1 MKANELKVGA
11 ILSYVQL
18 ILGNIIS
25 IIYTPIMLRLLGQ
38 NEYGLYNLSSSAIS
52 YLGLLSFGFGSA
64 YIRYYSKYKAQKD
77 DTSISRL
84 NGTFLIVY
92 SIIAVVALLA
102 GMVLIKNVD
111 MIFKNGLSSDE
122 IYKSRILM
130 SFMVFNL
137 AISFPMSVFISNIT
151 ANEKFF
157 FQKIIGSINT
167 VINPFIMLPVLLM
180 GYKSVGMVVVTTVL
194 GLVNSGLN
202 IWYCFKKIGMK
213 FTFGRFDFELMKEIS
228 IFSSYIFLNMI
239 VDQINWNVDRFLL
252 GMYKGTGAV
261 AIYGIGSQFNTYYMS
276 FSTSVSNVF
285 IPKINRMVNE
295 SNDSRILTEIF
306 TKVGR
311 IQFIILSFILSGFVF
326 FGKYFIEEIFAG
338 AGYELSY
345 PVALLLM
352 FTVTVPLIQ
361 NLGIEI
367 QKAKNMHKFRS
378 ILYFLIAIGNLLMS
392 IPLCKYYGVVGC
404 AIGTSVTMI
413 LGNGILMNW
422 YYHTKI
428 GLDVIYFWKNI
439 VTFIPGLIIPATIGV
454 IMTFI
459 GINSIGRFLVMGII
473 YIIVF
478 LISIYKLSMNE
489 YEKQLFIGS
498 LFKNKVK
505 ITSVD

>member
-1 MKANELKVGA
+1 MKINELKVGA

-38 NEYGLYNLSSSAIS
+38 NEYGLYNLSSSTIS

-64 YIRYYSKYKAQKD
+64 YIRYYSKYKAKKD
-77 DTSISRL
+77 EVSISRL

-92 SIIAVVALLA
+92 CVIAVVALLA
-102 GMVLIKNVD
+102 GTILIDNIEL
-111 MIFKNGLSSDE
+111 IFENGLTPNE

-137 AISFPMSVFISNIT
+137 AISFPMSVFTSNIT

-157 FQKIIGSINT
+157 FQKLVGSINT

-180 GYKSVGMVVVTTVL
+180 GYKSVGMVVATTIL

-202 IWYCFKKIGMK
+202 VWYCFKKIGIK
-213 FTFGRFDFELMKEIS
+213 FSFGKFDFGLMKEIS

-261 AIYGIGSQFNTYYMS
+261 AIYGIGSQINTYYMS

-295 SNDSRILTEIF
+295 SNDDRVLTEIF

-326 FGKYFIEEIFAG
+326 FGKYFIEDIFAG
-338 AGYELSY
+338 TGYELSY
-345 PVALLLM
+345 PVALLLI
-352 FTVTVPLIQ
+352 FPVTVPLIQ

-378 ILYFLIAIGNLLMS
+378 ILYFLIAIGNLLIS
-392 IPLCKYYGVVGC
+392 IPLCKYYGVIGC

-413 LGNGILMNW
+413 LGNCILMNW

-428 GLDVIYFWKNI
+428 GLDMIYFWKNI
-439 VTFIPGLIIPATIGV
+439 AAFIPGLIIPIISGV

-459 GINSIGRFLVMGII
+459 GINSIERFLVMGII
-473 YIIVF
+473 YIIIF

-489 YEKQLFIGS
+489 YEKQLFSGP
-498 LFKNKVK
+498 LLK
-505 ITSVD
+505 IKSKLAA

>member
-1 MKANELKVGA
+1 MKINELKVGA

-38 NEYGLYNLSSSAIS
+38 NEYGLYNLSSSTIS

-64 YIRYYSKYKAQKD
+64 YIRYYSKYKAKKD
-77 DTSISRL
+77 EVSISRL

-92 SIIAVVALLA
+92 SVIAVVALIA
-102 GMVLIKNVD
+102 GMVLIGNIEL
-111 MIFKNGLSSDE
+111 IFENGLTPNE

-137 AISFPMSVFISNIT
+137 AISFPISVFTSNIT

-157 FQKIIGSINT
+157 FQKVVGSINT

-180 GYKSVGMVVVTTVL
+180 GYKSVGMVVATTIL

-202 IWYCFKKIGMK
+202 VWYCFKKISIK
-213 FTFGRFDFELMKEIS
+213 FSFEKFDFGLMKEIS

-261 AIYGIGSQFNTYYMS
+261 AVYGIGSQINTYYMS

-295 SNDSRILTEIF
+295 SADDRILTEIF

-326 FGKYFIEEIFAG
+326 FGKYFIEDIFAG
-338 AGYELSY
+338 TGYELSY
-345 PVALLLM
+345 PVALLLI
-352 FTVTVPLIQ
+352 FPVTVPLIQ

-378 ILYFLIAIGNLLMS
+378 ILYFLIAIGNLLIS
-392 IPLCKYYGVVGC
+392 IPLCKYYGVIGC

-413 LGNGILMNW
+413 LGNCILMNW

-428 GLDVIYFWKNI
+428 GLDMIYFWKNI
-439 VTFIPGLIIPATIGV
+439 AAFIPGLIIPIISGV

-459 GINSIGRFLVMGII
+459 GINSIERFLVMGII
-473 YIIVF
+473 YIIIF

-489 YEKQLFIGS
+489 YEKQLFSGP
-498 LFKNKVK
+498 LLK
-505 ITSVD
+505 IKSKLAA

>member
-1 MKANELKVGA
+1 MKINELKAGA

-38 NEYGLYNLSSSAIS
+38 NEYGLYNLSSSTIS

-64 YIRYYSKYKAQKD
+64 YIRYYSKYKAEKD
-77 DTSISRL
+77 EASISRL
-84 NGTFLIVY
+84 NGTFLSVY
-92 SIIAVVALLA
+92 SVMAVVALLA
-102 GMVLIKNVD
+102 GLVLINNAD
-111 MIFKNGLSSDE
+111 MIFKDGLTSDE
-122 IYKSRILM
+122 IYKSKILM

-137 AISFPMSVFISNIT
+137 AISFPMSVFTSNIT

-157 FQKIIGSINT
+157 FQKLVGSINT

-180 GYKSVGMVVVTTVL
+180 GYKSVGMVVATTIL

-202 IWYCFKKIGMK
+202 VWYCFKKIGIK
-213 FTFGRFDFELMKEIS
+213 FSFGKFDFGLMKEIS

-261 AIYGIGSQFNTYYMS
+261 AVYGIGSQINTYYMS

-295 SNDSRILTEIF
+295 STDDKILTEIF

-311 IQFIILSFILSGFVF
+311 IQFIILSFILSGFIF
-326 FGKYFIEEIFAG
+326 FGKYFIEDIFAG
-338 AGYELSY
+338 SGYELSY
-345 PVALLLM
+345 PVALLLI
-352 FTVTVPLIQ
+352 FPITVPLIQ

-378 ILYFLIAIGNLLMS
+378 ILYFLIAIGNLFMS
-392 IPLCKYYGVVGC
+392 IPLCKHYGVIGC
-404 AIGTSVTMI
+404 AIGTSVTMV
-413 LGNGILMNW
+413 LGNIIIMNW

-439 VTFIPGLIIPATIGV
+439 AAFIPGLIIPIISGV

-473 YIIVF
+473 YIIIF

-489 YEKQLFIGS
+489 YEKQLFSGP
-498 LFKNKVK
+498 LLKVK
-505 ITSVD
+505 SKLAA

>member
-1 MKANELKVGA
+1 MKINELKVGA

-38 NEYGLYNLSSSAIS
+38 NEYGLYNLSSSTIS

-64 YIRYYSKYKAQKD
+64 YIRYYSKYKAKKD
-77 DTSISRL
+77 EASISRL

-92 SIIAVVALLA
+92 SVIAVVALIA
-102 GMVLIKNVD
+102 GIVLISNIEL
-111 MIFKNGLSSDE
+111 IFENGLMPNE
-122 IYKSRILM
+122 IYKSKILM

-137 AISFPMSVFISNIT
+137 AISFPMSVFTSNIT

-157 FQKIIGSINT
+157 FQKLVGSINT

-180 GYKSVGMVVVTTVL
+180 GYKSVGMVVATTVL

-202 IWYCFKKIGMK
+202 VWYCFKKIGIK
-213 FTFGRFDFELMKEIS
+213 FSFGKFDFGLIKEIS

-261 AIYGIGSQFNTYYMS
+261 AVYGIGSQINTYYMS

-285 IPKINRMVNE
+285 IPKINRIVNE
-295 SNDSRILTEIF
+295 STDDRVLTEIF

-326 FGKYFIEEIFAG
+326 FGKYFIEDIFAG
-338 AGYELSY
+338 VGYELSY
-345 PVALLLM
+345 PVALLLIFPM
-352 FTVTVPLIQ
+352 TVPLIQ

-378 ILYFLIAIGNLLMS
+378 ILYFLIAIGNLFMS
-392 IPLCKYYGVVGC
+392 IPLCKRYGIIGC
-404 AIGTSVTMI
+404 AIGTSVTMV
-413 LGNGILMNW
+413 LGNIILMNW

-439 VTFIPGLIIPATIGV
+439 VAFIPGLIIPIISGV

-459 GINSIGRFLVMGII
+459 GINSIGSFLVMGII
-473 YIIVF
+473 YVIIF

-489 YEKQLFIGS
+489 YEKQLFSGP
-498 LFKNKVK
+498 LLK
-505 ITSVD
+505 IKSKLAV

>member
-1 MKANELKVGA
+1 MKINELKVGA

-18 ILGNIIS
+18 VLGNIIS

-38 NEYGLYNLSSSAIS
+38 NEYGLYNLSSSTIS

-64 YIRYYSKYKAQKD
+64 YIRYYSKYKAKKD
-77 DTSISRL
+77 EVSISRL

-92 SIIAVVALLA
+92 SVIAVIALIA
-102 GMVLIKNVD
+102 GIVLISNIELVFEK
-111 MIFKNGLSSDE
+111 GLTPNE

-137 AISFPMSVFISNIT
+137 AISFPMSVFTSNIT

-157 FQKIIGSINT
+157 FQKVVGSINT

-180 GYKSVGMVVVTTVL
+180 GYKSIGMVVATTIL

-202 IWYCFKKIGMK
+202 VWYCFKKIGIK
-213 FTFGRFDFELMKEIS
+213 FSFGKFDFGLMKEIS

-261 AIYGIGSQFNTYYMS
+261 AVYGIGSQINTYYMS

-295 SNDSRILTEIF
+295 STDDRILTEIF

-326 FGKYFIEEIFAG
+326 FGKYFIEDIFAG

-352 FTVTVPLIQ
+352 LPITVPLIQ

-378 ILYFLIAIGNLLMS
+378 ILYFLIAIGNLFMS
-392 IPLCKYYGVVGC
+392 IPLCKYYGVIGC
-404 AIGTSVTMI
+404 AIGTSVTMV
-413 LGNGILMNW
+413 LGNIILMNW

-428 GLDVIYFWKNI
+428 GLDMIYFWKNI
-439 VTFIPGLIIPATIGV
+439 ATFIPGLIIPIISGV

-473 YIIVF
+473 YVIVF

-489 YEKQLFIGS
+489 YEKQLFSGP
-498 LFKNKVK
+498 LLK
-505 ITSVD
+505 IKSKLAA